1 MMGFPGGC
9 RFEGPPFVIGQED
22 SSMKKFIMLL
32 HDAGFPADISPDQIQ
47 AIIQRYVK
55 WRQTIQQNGRKVE
68 GHKLTDGQGRVMR
81 GGAGST
87 KVTDGP
93 YAEAREV
100 IGGLFIVEANSY
112 EEVVELSKD
121 CPHLDF
127 GSIEIREVDPT

>member
-1 MMGFPGGC
+1 
-9 RFEGPPFVIGQED
+9 
-22 SSMKKFIMLL
+22 MKKFVMLL
-32 HDAGFPADISPDQIQ
+32 HDAGFPKDISPDQIQ
-47 AIIQRYVK
+47 AIVQRYVA
-55 WRQTIQQNGRKVE
+55 WRQKIQQKGRKVD

-81 GGAGST
+81 GAPGAT

-100 IGGLFIVEANSY
+100 IGGLFIIEADSY
-112 EEVVELSKD
+112 DEIVELSKD